1 VITKNEFVKAI
12 FFYARKMK
20 FKIQTNKNNQEQ
32 IDFGNKTL
40 TSEHLSLMYPDIL
53 QPDADIPKIIN
64 KVAPGRPCTHKPMK
78 EIVTIINAV
87 E

>member
-1 VITKNEFVKAI
+1 MITKEKYVKAAI
-12 FFYARKMK
+12 FNARKMK
-20 FKIQTNKNNQEQ
+20 YKIQTNRDNIEQ

-40 TSEHLSLMYPDIL
+40 TSTHLSLTYPEIL
-53 QPDADIPKIIN
+53 RPDADIPKIID

-78 EIVTIINAV
+78 EIVALINAA

>member
-1 VITKNEFVKAI
+1 MITKDKFLKAAI
-12 FFYARKMK
+12 FNARKMK
-20 FKIQTNKNNQEQ
+20 YKIQTNRNNQEQ

-40 TSEHLSLMYPDIL
+40 TTDHLSLMYPAIL

-78 EIVTIINAV
+78 EIVTMINAV